1 MANHK
6 VLKFCEHETIHHK
19 RIERWKRYV
28 HNDSI
33 TNTIETVY
41 NDYDQNNPNKYL
53 GLNCCNHKNKTF
65 QTNYYIGIDWIVE
78 GESAIMVEPKIQGL
92 DYLRMFMDCFDC
104 DNHEA
109 KENLKDIYHIDFGR
123 EPIKVKN
130 NTFELTPLI
139 IVHFLKLMQSLIKR
153 NLKKDY
159 IQVEENLNSKI
170 KGKILF
176 SKNVKYNVF
185 KGRADRFY
193 CKYQDYS
200 SDCIENR
207 ILKKTLRYVQKYLDN
222 NKISCGSDELI
233 SVCNSCLAVFE
244 YVSDDLTIQQI
255 KQFKVNP
262 LFKEYTES
270 LKVAK
275 LILRR
280 FSYSI
285 DNVTNEVDKSL
296 PPFWINMPLLF
307 EIYVLKLLQNKFND
321 EIEYQVSG
329 YSGIVD
335 YIRKNNPLIIDAKYK
350 PIYSDKEIE
359 KNISDELKSDLE
371 KVNGRFK
378 IEDIRQLSG
387 YARDK
392 KIRKKLKIIEDS
404 IVVPCIIIYPL
415 DDSQG
420 NVIMNNETLL
430 NDPID
435 KFTDF
440 YKFGISL
447 PINKG
452 NLCSNQI
459 SE

>member
-1 MANHK
+1 
-6 VLKFCEHETIHHK
+6 
-19 RIERWKRYV
+19 
-28 HNDSI
+28 
-33 TNTIETVY
+33 
-41 NDYDQNNPNKYL
+41 
-53 GLNCCNHKNKTF
+53 
-65 QTNYYIGIDWIVE
+65 
-78 GESAIMVEPKIQGL
+78 
-92 DYLRMFMDCFDC
+92 
-104 DNHEA
+104 
-109 KENLKDIYHIDFGR
+109 
-123 EPIKVKN
+123 
-130 NTFELTPLI
+130 
-139 IVHFLKLMQSLIKR
+139 
-153 NLKKDY
+153 
-159 IQVEENLNSKI
+159 
-170 KGKILF
+170 
-176 SKNVKYNVF
+176 
-185 KGRADRFY
+185 
-193 CKYQDYS
+193 
-200 SDCIENR
+200 
-207 ILKKTLRYVQKYLDN
+207 
-222 NKISCGSDELI
+222 
-233 SVCNSCLAVFE
+233 
-244 YVSDDLTIQQI
+244 
-255 KQFKVNP
+255 
-262 LFKEYTES
+262 ES

-285 DNVTNEVDKSL
+285 DNATNEVDKSL

>member
-1 MANHK
+1 MI
-6 VLKFCEHETIHHK
+6 LKMEKTKLFSFIEHEI
-19 RIERWKRYV
+19 I
-28 HNDSI
+28 NDGSLNDCLEI
-33 TNTIETVY
+33 IY
-41 NDYDQNNPNKYL
+41 NDYDPNNPNKYL

-78 GESAIMVEPKIQGL
+78 GESAIMVEPKIKGL
-92 DYLRMFMDCFDC
+92 NYLKMFMYCFDC
-104 DNHEA
+104 DNIIA
-109 KENLKDIYHIDFGR
+109 KEKLKDIYHIDFGR

-130 NTFELTPLI
+130 NTFELTPLLI
-139 IVHFLKLMQSLIKR
+139 IHFIKLMQSLIKR

-185 KGRADRFY
+185 KGREDRFY

-222 NKISCGSDELI
+222 NNISCEHDDLDRK
-233 SVCNSCLAVFE
+233 CNTCLAVFE
-244 YVSDDLTIQQI
+244 QVSDDLTIQQI

-262 LFKEYTES
+262 LFKEYAES

-285 DNVTNEVDKSL
+285 DNATNEVDKFL
-296 PPFWINMPLLF
+296 PPFWIDMPLLF
-307 EIYVLKLLQNKFND
+307 ELYVLTHLQKKYNS
-321 EIEYQVSG
+321 EIKYQVKG
-329 YSGIVD
+329 NYGFVD
-335 YIRKNNPLIIDAKYK
+335 FIMKSKQLIIDTKYK
-350 PIYSDKEIE
+350 PIYSDIYFNNQSDKEKE
-359 KNISDELKSDLE
+359 FEE

-387 YARDK
+387 YARDE
-392 KIRKKLKIIEDS
+392 KILKKLEVNDKYQII
-404 IVVPCIIIYPL
+404 PCLIIYPL
-415 DDSQG
+415 DDS
-420 NVIMNNETLL
+420 NDSEEFSLDNYNDMNNAIPGFVE
-430 NDPID
+430 
-435 KFTDF
+435 F
-440 YKFGISL
+440 YKVGISL
-447 PINKG
+447 PINKD
-452 NLCSNQI
+452 NLYCNQI

>member
-1 MANHK
+1 MEKTKLFSFIEHK
-6 VLKFCEHETIHHK
+6 IISDGSL
-19 RIERWKRYV
+19 
-28 HNDSI
+28 NDCLEI
-33 TNTIETVY
+33 IY
-41 NDYDQNNPNKYL
+41 NDYDPNNPNKYL

-65 QTNYYIGIDWIVE
+65 QTNYYIGLDWIVE
-78 GESAIMVEPKIQGL
+78 GESAIMVEPKIKGL
-92 DYLRMFMDCFDC
+92 NYLKMFMDCFDC
-104 DNHEA
+104 DNIIA
-109 KENLKDIYHIDFGR
+109 KEKLKDMYHIDFGR
-123 EPIKVKN
+123 DPIKVKN
-130 NTFELTPLI
+130 NTFELTPLLI
-139 IVHFLKLMQSLIKR
+139 IHFLKLMQSLIKR

-185 KGRADRFY
+185 KGREDRFY

-222 NKISCGSDELI
+222 NNISCEHDDLDRK
-233 SVCNSCLAVFE
+233 CNTCLAVFE
-244 YVSDDLTIQQI
+244 QVSDDLTIQQI

-262 LFKEYTES
+262 LFKEYAES

-285 DNVTNEVDKSL
+285 DNATNEVDKSL
-296 PPFWINMPLLF
+296 PPFWIDMPLLF
-307 EIYVLKLLQNKFND
+307 EVYVLTLLQNKFKN

-335 YIRKNNPLIIDAKYK
+335 YIRKNSPLIIDAKYK

-392 KIRKKLKIIEDS
+392 KIRRKFKIKEDS
-404 IVVPCIIIYPL
+404 KVVPCLIIYPL
-415 DDSQG
+415 DESQG
-420 NVIMNNETLL
+420 NVIMNNDTLL

-440 YKFGISL
+440 YKFGIKL
-447 PINKG
+447 PIKKD
-452 NLCSNQI
+452 NLYSNQI